1 MWHGYNDIK
10 REGHFEWVNPSGR
23 CKRYTNW
30 QHGEPNNLG
39 NEDCTQ
45 MYGNGRWNDLKC
57 SSKLASICE
66 YGARSKNLCGSN
78 KPRSNRFTVNGIQ
91 YEIFKQILSWGAAQN
106 SCKRKG
112 GNLATIT
119 DAHVDHEL
127 VMHMKKR

>member
-57 SSKLASICE
+57 SSKLGYVCE
-66 YGARSKNLCGSN
+66 FGARSKKICKSVSSGKLT
-78 KPRSNRFTVNGIQ
+78 FNGIR
-91 YEIFKQILSWGAAQN
+91 YEFIRKKMSWGAAQQN
-106 SCKRKG
+106 CQKHG
-112 GNLATIT
+112 GNLATLY
-119 DAHVDHEL
+119 DARVNQFL
-127 VMHMKKR
+127 LRNMKSR